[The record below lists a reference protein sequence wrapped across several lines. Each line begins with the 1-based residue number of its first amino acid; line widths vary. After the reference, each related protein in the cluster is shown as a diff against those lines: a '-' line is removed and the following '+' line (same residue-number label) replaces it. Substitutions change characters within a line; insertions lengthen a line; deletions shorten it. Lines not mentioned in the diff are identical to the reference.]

1 MTQDAPTHDFILTL
15 SCPDRIGIT
24 HAVSGWLLNLHGN
37 IIDTQQ
43 FGDSETRRFFLRAHF
58 HLPEPSDTDTLAASF
73 ANVAERFGMDAQFH
87 DASHR
92 ARLLILVSRQ
102 AHCLNDLLFR
112 MRSGDL
118 HAQAAAIVSN
128 HADSAGL
135 AASYGVPFHHLPVTP
150 ATRQAQEARILEIAR
165 RERADLV
172 VLARYMQILSAGL
185 CGKLAN
191 RAINIHHSFLPGFKG
206 ARPYH
211 QAHARGVKIIG
222 ATAHY
227 VTQDLDEGP
236 IIEQDVQRV
245 DHTAGPDELAR
256 MGRDIESRVLA
267 RAVRSHVEH
276 RVLPNGI
283 RTVVFR

>member
-58 HLPEPSDTDTLAASF
+58 RLPESSDTDTLAASF

-87 DASHR
+87 DAGRR

-128 HADSAGL
+128 HADGAGL
-135 AASYGVPFHHLPVTP
+135 AASYGVPFHHLPVSP
-150 ATRQAQEARILEIAR
+150 DTRQAQEGRILEIAQ

-172 VLARYMQILSAGL
+172 VLARYMQILSADL